1 MKIVFVGKFVV
12 TESVPDVFQEVL
24 DFVRKSEILP

>member
-1 MKIVFVGKFVV
+1 MFVGKFVV
-12 TESVPDVFQEVL
+12 TEGVPDVLQEVL